1 MEGSYQILILYIM
14 SLYAMKLYIDFR
26 QDSPHFFLNAPN
38 LIMFTFNFSNY
49 FTLITYR
56 KRGLFRFVHIKDGR
70 I

>member
-1 MEGSYQILILYIM
+1 M

-56 KRGLFRFVHIKDGR
+56 KRGLFRFVHI
-70 I
+70 